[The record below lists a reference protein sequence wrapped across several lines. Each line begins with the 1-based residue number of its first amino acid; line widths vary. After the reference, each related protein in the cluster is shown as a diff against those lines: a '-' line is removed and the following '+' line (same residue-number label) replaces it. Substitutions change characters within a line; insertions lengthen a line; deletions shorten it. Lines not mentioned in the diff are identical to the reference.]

1 LQIRLETTGNLVV
14 LFAAIFAVMG
24 RETLNPGLVGL
35 SVSYALQITL
45 SLIMLV
51 RWTADIE
58 TNIVAVERIKEYTK
72 AAQVDPFN

>member
-1 LQIRLETTGNLVV
+1 MQIRLETTGNLVV